1 MRMRETKK
9 VHKQE
14 TTESEKLWEEIGFV
28 RPLGGFFYNIIL
40 VLGGSIFGIFFSVWF
55 LPNIVY
61 PFPEAM
67 GFENMVK
74 SMFGF
79 YFAIADVGLGTAIQR
94 FIGESYVKNPKRSI
108 QYLQFFIYF
117 QMFTGLIQIT
127 ILTIWVF
134 LFASES
140 DLAYAS
146 WFFLLYSTIQWP
158 GMLGVFQGSLQAYQ
172 RFDRANVV
180 SFIQAILLENTT
192 RVVCILV
199 GRWVGSQNPQIGEL
213 MGATLGSIVGAYIDD
228 FFAAILAARWCAP
241 ILKKID
247 PAYRIRR
254 LFIPD
259 FDNSLVKETLW
270 YGFKIMLQGIIFP
283 GANLIA
289 VLVLVEFLPN
299 YPTIWGIYLIAEMV
313 GSVVGLFGFEFTSS
327 FAEAYMNKKFKLAA
341 DYISRMYVWATLF
354 GSMMSSLL
362 VAGAP
367 LIGVIVGSNFEAAVP
382 LIQAFVLFEIMEVI
396 IKAHDKVFRGGNK
409 PEFNII
415 VLLVE
420 QSSRIGFLYLF
431 LVVFPLSGMAIVLSR
446 GLGWCV
452 KWVISYWM
460 IQKTMLKFKI
470 NIWQTVVAPFI
481 AGLVEFGYISILLIV
496 VRVLLFSLMN
506 SVILSA
512 IIIMI
517 GLLTGPLFV
526 WLPTYSYLG
535 GWDPSTLE
543 ILEKAEKIS
552 GPSKPIVALIRRISS
567 AVSRTSPLYG
577 KFPMDIEGVYQET
590 KDLMDF
596 KYSNS

>member
-1 MRMRETKK
+1 MRMEDS
-9 VHKQE
+9 KQE
-14 TTESEKLWEEIGFV
+14 NNQESKESEKIWDEIGFV

-40 VLGGSIFGIFFSVWF
+40 VLAGSIFGIFFSVWF

-94 FIGESYVKNPKRSI
+94 FIGESYIKNPKRSV

-127 ILTIWVF
+127 ILNIWVF

-180 SFIQAILLENTT
+180 SFIQSILLENTT
-192 RVVCILV
+192 RVVCILI
-199 GRWVGSQNPQIGEL
+199 GRWIGVQNAQIGEL

-228 FFAAILAARWCAP
+228 FMAALLAARWCAP

-247 PAYRIRR
+247 PAYRVRD

-259 FDNSLVKETLW
+259 FDLSIVKETLW

-289 VLVLVEFLPN
+289 VFVLVKYLSN
-299 YPTIWGIYLIAEMV
+299 YPTVWGIYLIAETI

-341 DYISRMYVWATLF
+341 DYISRMYIWTTLF
-354 GSMMSSLL
+354 GSMMASLL

-367 LIGVIVGSNFEAAVP
+367 LIGVIVGQNFEAAVP
-382 LIQAFVLFEIMEVI
+382 LIQVFVVFEIMEVI

-409 PEFNII
+409 PEYNII

-452 KWVISYWM
+452 KWIISYLM

-470 NIWQTVVAPFI
+470 NIWQTLIAPFF
-481 AGLVEFGYISILLIV
+481 AGLVEFGYVNILLFV
-496 VRVLLFSLMN
+496 FRAFFFSYMN

-526 WLPTYSYLG
+526 WL
-535 GWDPSTLE
+535 
-543 ILEKAEKIS
+543 IHI
-552 GPSKPIVALIRRISS
+552 
-567 AVSRTSPLYG
+567 
-577 KFPMDIEGVYQET
+577 
-590 KDLMDF
+590 
-596 KYSNS
+596 